1 MPSKWFLPAL
11 KANPLAGIIMGG
23 HVSVY
28 PGGRERMR
36 RPTPVPEMR
45 ARGLIRL
52 YLMKKKIFIS
62 HSCSLFRRSFLMER
76 PYAENL
82 RSGGEDLSLFAYLLV
97 VAPTLFVAF
106 RTAYLRK
113 DSTLVLGYYRDAF
126 RLSPVQALS

>member
-11 KANPLAGIIMGG
+11 RASPLAGIIVGG
-23 HVSVY
+23 YVSVY
-28 PGGRERMR
+28 PDGRERMR
-36 RPTPVPEMR
+36 TPTPVPEMP

-52 YLMKKKIFIS
+52 YLMKKKISIS

-82 RSGGEDLSLFAYLLV
+82 RSGGEDLPLFAYLLV
-97 VAPTLFVAF
+97 VAQRYLSLFRA
-106 RTAYLRK
+106 AYLRK